1 MPPALNQ
8 HESSNLTTGGS
19 SSSHD
24 DEERTALLG
33 YGPRRFKRFFSGFV
47 DFAFSGNVLDVAF
60 GLILASAFTTVT
72 TSLVNDILLPP
83 ISVIFPLDRNMQE
96 KFAVLKQGPRYE
108 ETGGYT
114 TIEQAV
120 TDGAVIL
127 AYGKFLAHVINFLS
141 MGFVLY
147 GIAWAY
153 QTASKEPMIR
163 RQVKCRYCRK
173 WINEKASRCVNCSS
187 WQDGRED
194 IVP

>member
-1 MPPALNQ
+1 M
-8 HESSNLTTGGS
+8 
-19 SSSHD
+19 
-24 DEERTALLG
+24 ALLQHG
-33 YGPRRFKRFFSGFV
+33 QRRFKRVLSGFV

-96 KFAVLKQGPRYE
+96 KFAVLKPGPKYD

-114 TIEQAV
+114 TIDQAV

-127 AYGKFLAHVINFLS
+127 GYGKFLAHVINFLG
-141 MGFVLY
+141 MGAALY
-147 GIAWAY
+147 AMAAIY
-153 QTASKEPMIR
+153 QKASKEPMIR
-163 RQVKCRYCRK
+163 RQTKCRYCRK
-173 WINEKASRCVNCSS
+173 WINEKALRCVNCST

-194 IVP
+194 LIP

>member
-1 MPPALNQ
+1 MPP
-8 HESSNLTTGGS
+8 SFGRGDS
-19 SSSHD
+19 SSLATDNGHYQH
-24 DEERTALLG
+24 DEERTALLQTG
-33 YGPRRFKRFFSGFV
+33 QRRFKRFFSGFV

-96 KFAVLKQGPRYE
+96 KFAVLKPGPRYE
-108 ETGGYT
+108 EMGGYT

-141 MGFVLY
+141 MGFALY
-147 GIAWAY
+147 GIAAIY
-153 QTASKEPMIR
+153 QKASKEPMIR
-163 RQVKCRYCRK
+163 RQMKCRYCRK
-173 WINEKASRCVNCSS
+173 WINEKALRCVNCSS

-194 IVP
+194 LVH